1 MKRTLQSTKQN
12 KTTKNNSWVEEGQRT
27 SPKKQHSGDKG
38 ALEKQW
44 KRTTTNENL
53 VMECQRKV
61 ITGRIRRDRSN
72 IKMLKRIEKR
82 KQPASEITWPDAV
95 TGGIFVK
102 QVVFLTVNHCR
113 PLPLRELHSTGE
125 TIVWRDPGG
134 SWACLPPVYD
144 YNHPATVCDTCGL
157 RPEKAH

>member
-1 MKRTLQSTKQN
+1 MKRTLQSTKQS
-12 KTTKNNSWVEEGQRT
+12 KTTKNNSWVEEGQRKI
-27 SPKKQHSGDKG
+27 PKKQHSGDKG

-44 KRTTTNENL
+44 KRTTNKNL

-72 IKMLKRIEKR
+72 NKMLKRTEKR

-102 QVVFLTVNHCR
+102 QVVFLTVIHR
-113 PLPLRELHSTGE
+113 GPLPLRDLHSTGE
-125 TIVWRDPGG
+125 TVVWRDPGG
-134 SWACLPPVYD
+134 SWVCLPPVYD
-144 YNHPATVCDTCGL
+144 YNHPATVCDACGL
-157 RPEKAH
+157 CHEKAH